1 MHTDEPMYTDEPMQ
15 AIEKAKKIAEC
26 LDNKKGRRITVLE
39 VGELTSIS
47 DYFVIAS
54 GGSAA
59 QVKAMADEVEEKLRE
74 AGYTPVHMEG
84 YQVATWILLDY
95 SDVVVHIFLEE
106 TREFYDIERLWT
118 DAKKIEL
125 NFSADA

>member
-1 MHTDEPMYTDEPMQ
+1 MHTDEPMYTDEPMH

>member
-1 MHTDEPMYTDEPMQ
+1 
-15 AIEKAKKIAEC
+15 
-26 LDNKKGRRITVLE
+26 
-39 VGELTSIS
+39 
-47 DYFVIAS
+47 
-54 GGSAA
+54 
-59 QVKAMADEVEEKLRE
+59 MADEVEEKLRE